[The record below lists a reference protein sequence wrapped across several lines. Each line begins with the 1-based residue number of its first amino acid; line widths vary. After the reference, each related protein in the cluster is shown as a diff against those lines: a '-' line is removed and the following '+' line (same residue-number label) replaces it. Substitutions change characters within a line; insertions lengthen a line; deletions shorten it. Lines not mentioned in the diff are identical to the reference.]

1 MKRKILI
8 LTNNARMML
17 VFRRE
22 MLAALRRTYDIV
34 LACPKDPSAE
44 KGFTDLGIRTLNVPV
59 DRRGMN
65 PVKDALLFVRY
76 LRLLRQEKPDAVIT
90 FTIKPNIYG
99 AWAAFL
105 LHIPCIATV
114 EGLGS
119 AWSGRAAPFVR
130 RLYAAGLKKA
140 RLVFVLNDEIFSELK
155 GVGIDPSV
163 MKTLPGTG
171 VNLTYFTP
179 TPYPSD
185 NPPSLL
191 TIGRVM
197 REKGFPELIRAA
209 HVLKKEL
216 PNLVWHVVGAPEE
229 REAALLSQLKECP
242 NVVYH
247 GPAKDVHPYYAL
259 CHATTTTYHEGMS
272 TVCLEAAASARPI
285 LGTRVPGVKETFIE
299 GKTGLGMD
307 AGNSA
312 DTVRVIK
319 TFFALSNQK
328 RSEMGKTGRACI
340 EEHFDRNKVTWSYFT
355 VLESVYAKD
364 DPEALDAA
372 LESIAQSTRLPEAV
386 VLVKDGTLPEALERV
401 IAKWQGGGTLRLL
414 VVGYAQNKGLAH
426 ALSYGLQFVR
436 TELVAR
442 MDSDDICVPDRFERQ
457 VAFMDSNPEIASS
470 SGYIEEF
477 ETDPQRPVSTRRVPL
492 TSEAIHR
499 YLKLRSP
506 FNYMAV
512 MFRKSAV
519 LAAGNY
525 QSVPYFEDYDLWVRM
540 DQKGFFGANLP
551 VTLVY
556 ARIGNDM
563 IGRRQGLSYCRHE
576 LFFLRRARESGFL
589 SFPEYLAALVVR
601 IPVRLLPKHILA
613 LVYKIVRMPSTRLVE
628 RIRAILQGGESLS
641 YSLRVGAFYGLCA
654 PASPSGFDMRRRESS
669 STFARFNRSFSASM
683 EKGCIAAFASC
694 SRPFAMPKAVSPSS
708 FVPPSYA
715 RKVRFLF
722 CLPLTLIGAFESCA
736 LGNRNPC
743 AVFSDPFLGVTHEAF

>member
-22 MLAALRRTYDIV
+22 MLSALRRTYDIV

-44 KGFTDLGIRTLNVPV
+44 KDFTDLGIRTLNVPV

-76 LRLLRQEKPDAVIT
+76 LRLLREERPDAVIT

-99 AWAAFL
+99 ALAASL

-140 RLVFVLNDEIFSELK
+140 RLVFVLNGEIFSELK

-163 MKTLPGTG
+163 MKTLPGMG

-229 REAALLSQLKECP
+229 REAALLLQLKECS

-247 GPAKDVHPYYAL
+247 GPAKDVRPYYAL
-259 CHATTTTYHEGMS
+259 CHATTTTTTYHEGMS

-285 LGTRVPGVKETFIE
+285 LGTRVPGVTETFIE

-328 RSEMGKTGRACI
+328 RSEMGKAGRAFA
-340 EEHFDRNKVTWSYFT
+340 EEHFDRNKVTWSYFSA
-355 VLESVYAKD
+355 LLSVSAKD
-364 DPEALDAA
+364 DSTSLDEALA
-372 LESIAQSTRLPEAV
+372 SIAESESLPSEV
-386 VLVKDGTLPEALERV
+386 ILVHDGTLPEALERIV
-401 IAKWQGGGTLRLL
+401 AKWQGGGKLKLCL
-414 VVGYAQNKGLAH
+414 VGYAQNQG
-426 ALSYGLQFVR
+426 
-436 TELVAR
+436 
-442 MDSDDICVPDRFERQ
+442 
-457 VAFMDSNPEIASS
+457 VAFA
-470 SGYIEEF
+470 
-477 ETDPQRPVSTRRVPL
+477 
-492 TSEAIHR
+492 
-499 YLKLRSP
+499 
-506 FNYMAV
+506 
-512 MFRKSAV
+512 
-519 LAAGNY
+519 LAY
-525 QSVPYFEDYDLWVRM
+525 WL
-540 DQKGFFGANLP
+540 
-551 VTLVY
+551 
-556 ARIGNDM
+556 
-563 IGRRQGLSYCRHE
+563 GL
-576 LFFLRRARESGFL
+576 LRES
-589 SFPEYLAALVVR
+589 FPHR
-601 IPVRLLPKHILA
+601 Q
-613 LVYKIVRMPSTRLVE
+613 
-628 RIRAILQGGESLS
+628 LQPDFQ
-641 YSLRVGAFYGLCA
+641 VG
-654 PASPSGFDMRRRESS
+654 
-669 STFARFNRSFSASM
+669 
-683 EKGCIAAFASC
+683 
-694 SRPFAMPKAVSPSS
+694 
-708 FVPPSYA
+708 
-715 RKVRFLF
+715 
-722 CLPLTLIGAFESCA
+722 
-736 LGNRNPC
+736 
-743 AVFSDPFLGVTHEAF
+743 

>member
-1 MKRKILI
+1 MQRKILI

-65 PVKDALLFVRY
+65 PVRDALLFVRY
-76 LRLLRQEKPDAVIT
+76 LRLLREERPDAVIT

-99 AWAAFL
+99 AWAAYL

-140 RLVFVLNDEIFSELK
+140 RLVFVLNVEIFSELK
-155 GVGIDPSV
+155 GVGIDPCA
-163 MKTLPGTG
+163 MKYLPGMG

-229 REAALLSQLKECP
+229 REAALLLQLKECP

-247 GPAKDVHPYYAL
+247 GSAKDVRPYYAL
-259 CHATTTTYHEGMS
+259 CHATITTTTYHEGMS

-285 LGTRVPGVKETFIE
+285 LGSRVPGVADTFIE

-307 AGNSA
+307 VGDSA

-319 TFFALSNQK
+319 TFFGLSNQK
-328 RSEMGKTGRACI
+328 RSEMGKAGRAFI
-340 EEHFDRNKVTWSYFT
+340 EKHFDRNKVTWSYFT

-386 VLVKDGTLPEALERV
+386 VLVKDGTLPVALEHA
-401 IAKWQGGGTLRLL
+401 IAKWQGG
-414 VVGYAQNKGLAH
+414 
-426 ALSYGLQFVR
+426 
-436 TELVAR
+436 
-442 MDSDDICVPDRFERQ
+442 
-457 VAFMDSNPEIASS
+457 
-470 SGYIEEF
+470 
-477 ETDPQRPVSTRRVPL
+477 RP
-492 TSEAIHR
+492 
-499 YLKLRSP
+499 
-506 FNYMAV
+506 
-512 MFRKSAV
+512 
-519 LAAGNY
+519 
-525 QSVPYFEDYDLWVRM
+525 
-540 DQKGFFGANLP
+540 
-551 VTLVY
+551 
-556 ARIGNDM
+556 
-563 IGRRQGLSYCRHE
+563 
-576 LFFLRRARESGFL
+576 
-589 SFPEYLAALVVR
+589 
-601 IPVRLLPKHILA
+601 
-613 LVYKIVRMPSTRLVE
+613 
-628 RIRAILQGGESLS
+628 
-641 YSLRVGAFYGLCA
+641 
-654 PASPSGFDMRRRESS
+654 
-669 STFARFNRSFSASM
+669 
-683 EKGCIAAFASC
+683 
-694 SRPFAMPKAVSPSS
+694 
-708 FVPPSYA
+708 
-715 RKVRFLF
+715 
-722 CLPLTLIGAFESCA
+722 
-736 LGNRNPC
+736 
-743 AVFSDPFLGVTHEAF
+743 

>member
-22 MLAALRRTYDIV
+22 MLAALRPTYDIV

-44 KGFTDLGIRTLNVPV
+44 KDFTDLGIRTLNVPV

-76 LRLLRQEKPDAVIT
+76 LRLLREERPDAVIT

-99 AWAAFL
+99 ALAASL

-114 EGLGS
+114 EGLG
-119 AWSGRAAPFVR
+119 SGRAAPFVR

-140 RLVFVLNDEIFSELK
+140 RLVFVLNGEIFSELK

-163 MKTLPGTG
+163 MKTLPGMG

-229 REAALLSQLKECP
+229 REAALLLQLKECS

-247 GPAKDVHPYYAL
+247 GPAKDVRPYYAL
-259 CHATTTTYHEGMS
+259 CHATTTTTTYHEGMS

-285 LGTRVPGVKETFIE
+285 LGTRVPGVTETFIE

-328 RSEMGKTGRACI
+328 RSEMGKAGRAFA
-340 EEHFDRNKVTWSYFT
+340 EEHFDRNKVTWSYFSA
-355 VLESVYAKD
+355 LLSVSAKD
-364 DPEALDAA
+364 DSTSLDEALA
-372 LESIAQSTRLPEAV
+372 SIAESESLPSEV
-386 VLVKDGTLPEALERV
+386 ILVHDGTLPEALERIV
-401 IAKWQGGGTLRLL
+401 AKWQGGGKLKLCL
-414 VVGYAQNKGLAH
+414 VGYAQNQG
-426 ALSYGLQFVR
+426 
-436 TELVAR
+436 
-442 MDSDDICVPDRFERQ
+442 
-457 VAFMDSNPEIASS
+457 VAFA
-470 SGYIEEF
+470 
-477 ETDPQRPVSTRRVPL
+477 
-492 TSEAIHR
+492 
-499 YLKLRSP
+499 
-506 FNYMAV
+506 
-512 MFRKSAV
+512 
-519 LAAGNY
+519 LAY
-525 QSVPYFEDYDLWVRM
+525 WL
-540 DQKGFFGANLP
+540 
-551 VTLVY
+551 
-556 ARIGNDM
+556 
-563 IGRRQGLSYCRHE
+563 GL
-576 LFFLRRARESGFL
+576 LRES
-589 SFPEYLAALVVR
+589 FPHR
-601 IPVRLLPKHILA
+601 Q
-613 LVYKIVRMPSTRLVE
+613 
-628 RIRAILQGGESLS
+628 LQPDFQ
-641 YSLRVGAFYGLCA
+641 VG
-654 PASPSGFDMRRRESS
+654 
-669 STFARFNRSFSASM
+669 
-683 EKGCIAAFASC
+683 
-694 SRPFAMPKAVSPSS
+694 
-708 FVPPSYA
+708 
-715 RKVRFLF
+715 
-722 CLPLTLIGAFESCA
+722 
-736 LGNRNPC
+736 
-743 AVFSDPFLGVTHEAF
+743 

>member
-22 MLAALRRTYDIV
+22 MLAALRPTYDIV

-44 KGFTDLGIRTLNVPV
+44 KDFTDLGIRTLNVPV

-76 LRLLRQEKPDAVIT
+76 LRLLREERPDAVIT

-99 AWAAFL
+99 ALAASL

-140 RLVFVLNDEIFSELK
+140 RLVFVLNGEIFSELK

-163 MKTLPGTG
+163 MKTLPGMG

-229 REAALLSQLKECP
+229 REAALLLQLKECS

-247 GPAKDVHPYYAL
+247 GPAKDVRPYYAL
-259 CHATTTTYHEGMS
+259 CHAITTTTYHEGMS
-272 TVCLEAAASARPI
+272 TVCLEAAASAHPI
-285 LGTRVPGVKETFIE
+285 LGTRVPGVTETFIE

-328 RSEMGKTGRACI
+328 RSEMGKAGRAFA
-340 EEHFDRNKVTWSYFT
+340 EEHFDRNKVTWSYFSA
-355 VLESVYAKD
+355 LLSVSAKD
-364 DPEALDAA
+364 DSTSLDEALA
-372 LESIAQSTRLPEAV
+372 SIAESESLPSEV
-386 VLVKDGTLPEALERV
+386 ILVHDGTLPEALERIV
-401 IAKWQGGGTLRLL
+401 AKWQGGGKLKLCL
-414 VVGYAQNKGLAH
+414 VGYAQNQG
-426 ALSYGLQFVR
+426 
-436 TELVAR
+436 
-442 MDSDDICVPDRFERQ
+442 
-457 VAFMDSNPEIASS
+457 VAFA
-470 SGYIEEF
+470 
-477 ETDPQRPVSTRRVPL
+477 
-492 TSEAIHR
+492 
-499 YLKLRSP
+499 
-506 FNYMAV
+506 
-512 MFRKSAV
+512 
-519 LAAGNY
+519 LAY
-525 QSVPYFEDYDLWVRM
+525 WL
-540 DQKGFFGANLP
+540 
-551 VTLVY
+551 
-556 ARIGNDM
+556 
-563 IGRRQGLSYCRHE
+563 GL
-576 LFFLRRARESGFL
+576 LRES
-589 SFPEYLAALVVR
+589 FPHR
-601 IPVRLLPKHILA
+601 Q
-613 LVYKIVRMPSTRLVE
+613 
-628 RIRAILQGGESLS
+628 LQPDFQ
-641 YSLRVGAFYGLCA
+641 VG
-654 PASPSGFDMRRRESS
+654 
-669 STFARFNRSFSASM
+669 
-683 EKGCIAAFASC
+683 
-694 SRPFAMPKAVSPSS
+694 
-708 FVPPSYA
+708 
-715 RKVRFLF
+715 
-722 CLPLTLIGAFESCA
+722 
-736 LGNRNPC
+736 
-743 AVFSDPFLGVTHEAF
+743 

>member
-22 MLAALRRTYDIV
+22 MLAALRPTYDIV

-44 KGFTDLGIRTLNVPV
+44 KDFTDLGIRTLNVPV

-76 LRLLRQEKPDAVIT
+76 LRLLREERPDAVIT

-99 AWAAFL
+99 ALAASL

-140 RLVFVLNDEIFSELK
+140 RLVFVLNGEIFSELK
-155 GVGIDPSV
+155 DVGIDPSV
-163 MKTLPGTG
+163 MKTLPGMG

-229 REAALLSQLKECP
+229 REAALLLQLKECP

-247 GPAKDVHPYYAL
+247 GSAKDVRPYYAL

-285 LGTRVPGVKETFIE
+285 LGTRVPGVTETFIE
-299 GKTGLGMD
+299 GKTGFGME

-328 RSEMGKTGRACI
+328 RSEMGKAGRAFA
-340 EEHFDRNKVTWSYFT
+340 EEHFDRNKVTWSYFSA
-355 VLESVYAKD
+355 LLSVSAKD
-364 DPEALDAA
+364 DSTSLDEALA
-372 LESIAQSTRLPEAV
+372 SIAESESLPSEV
-386 VLVKDGTLPEALERV
+386 ILVHDGTLPEALERIV
-401 IAKWQGGGTLRLL
+401 AKWQGGGKLKLCL
-414 VVGYAQNKGLAH
+414 VGYAQNQG
-426 ALSYGLQFVR
+426 
-436 TELVAR
+436 
-442 MDSDDICVPDRFERQ
+442 
-457 VAFMDSNPEIASS
+457 VAFA
-470 SGYIEEF
+470 
-477 ETDPQRPVSTRRVPL
+477 
-492 TSEAIHR
+492 
-499 YLKLRSP
+499 
-506 FNYMAV
+506 
-512 MFRKSAV
+512 
-519 LAAGNY
+519 LAY
-525 QSVPYFEDYDLWVRM
+525 WL
-540 DQKGFFGANLP
+540 
-551 VTLVY
+551 
-556 ARIGNDM
+556 
-563 IGRRQGLSYCRHE
+563 GL
-576 LFFLRRARESGFL
+576 LRES
-589 SFPEYLAALVVR
+589 FPHR
-601 IPVRLLPKHILA
+601 Q
-613 LVYKIVRMPSTRLVE
+613 
-628 RIRAILQGGESLS
+628 LQPDFQ
-641 YSLRVGAFYGLCA
+641 VG
-654 PASPSGFDMRRRESS
+654 
-669 STFARFNRSFSASM
+669 
-683 EKGCIAAFASC
+683 
-694 SRPFAMPKAVSPSS
+694 
-708 FVPPSYA
+708 
-715 RKVRFLF
+715 
-722 CLPLTLIGAFESCA
+722 
-736 LGNRNPC
+736 
-743 AVFSDPFLGVTHEAF
+743 

>member
-22 MLAALRRTYDIV
+22 MLSALRRTYDIV

-44 KGFTDLGIRTLNVPV
+44 KDFTDLGIRTLNVPV

-76 LRLLRQEKPDAVIT
+76 LRLLREERPDAVIT

-99 AWAAFL
+99 ALAASL

-140 RLVFVLNDEIFSELK
+140 RLVFVLNGEIFSELK

-163 MKTLPGTG
+163 MKTLPGMG

-229 REAALLSQLKECP
+229 REAALLLQLKECS

-247 GPAKDVHPYYAL
+247 GPAKDVRPYYAL
-259 CHATTTTYHEGMS
+259 CHATTTTTYHEGMS

-285 LGTRVPGVKETFIE
+285 LGTRVPGVTETFIE

-328 RSEMGKTGRACI
+328 RSEMGKAGRAFA
-340 EEHFDRNKVTWSYFT
+340 EEHFDRNKVTWSYFSA
-355 VLESVYAKD
+355 LLSVSAKD
-364 DPEALDAA
+364 DSTSLDEALA
-372 LESIAQSTRLPEAV
+372 SIAESESLPSEV
-386 VLVKDGTLPEALERV
+386 ILVHDGTLPEALERIV
-401 IAKWQGGGTLRLL
+401 AKWQGG
-414 VVGYAQNKGLAH
+414 V
-426 ALSYGLQFVR
+426 SSSF
-436 TELVAR
+436 
-442 MDSDDICVPDRFERQ
+442 
-457 VAFMDSNPEIASS
+457 ASS
-470 SGYIEEF
+470 
-477 ETDPQRPVSTRRVPL
+477 
-492 TSEAIHR
+492 
-499 YLKLRSP
+499 
-506 FNYMAV
+506 
-512 MFRKSAV
+512 
-519 LAAGNY
+519 
-525 QSVPYFEDYDLWVRM
+525 
-540 DQKGFFGANLP
+540 
-551 VTLVY
+551 
-556 ARIGNDM
+556 
-563 IGRRQGLSYCRHE
+563 
-576 LFFLRRARESGFL
+576 
-589 SFPEYLAALVVR
+589 
-601 IPVRLLPKHILA
+601 
-613 LVYKIVRMPSTRLVE
+613 
-628 RIRAILQGGESLS
+628 
-641 YSLRVGAFYGLCA
+641 
-654 PASPSGFDMRRRESS
+654 DMR
-669 STFARFNRSFSASM
+669 
-683 EKGCIAAFASC
+683 KI
-694 SRPFAMPKAVSPSS
+694 KA
-708 FVPPSYA
+708 
-715 RKVRFLF
+715 
-722 CLPLTLIGAFESCA
+722 
-736 LGNRNPC
+736 
-743 AVFSDPFLGVTHEAF
+743 